1 MLDKLSAKIADYLTT
16 DDDSEWELVKY
27 SATMLISRLTIELI
41 ILIVAIFT
49 HMWIEAL
56 IILIGMNLFRKQ
68 YSGWHAQQFWLCFL
82 VSVAIFI
89 IIMAIGRSLMAQSG
103 LVAQVFYGCCLFI
116 MLLSYKLITKKAWLK
131 TLVIFVVMGI
141 MCLWPDNFLLKN
153 IVIYLGLTFI
163 SSFLLFISRVI
174 SEQINLKNN

>member
-68 YSGWHAQQFWLCFL
+68 YSDRK
-82 VSVAIFI
+82 SV
-89 IIMAIGRSLMAQSG
+89 
-103 LVAQVFYGCCLFI
+103 V
-116 MLLSYKLITKKAWLK
+116 
-131 TLVIFVVMGI
+131 
-141 MCLWPDNFLLKN
+141 
-153 IVIYLGLTFI
+153 
-163 SSFLLFISRVI
+163 
-174 SEQINLKNN
+174 

>member
-68 YSGWHAQQFWLCFL
+68 YSGWHAPHFWLCFIL
-82 VSVAIFI
+82 SVGIFI
-89 IIMAIGRSLMAQSG
+89 IIMAIGRLLMAQSG
-103 LVAQVFYGCCLFI
+103 LVAQVFYGGCLVI

-131 TLVIFVVMGI
+131 TLVIFVVIGL